1 MTQSTSGK
9 PDILVLKALMPAP
22 MQELEN
28 AFTLHR
34 YDQATDPDALL
45 AAVGSRIRGVITS
58 GVPGFPGDLL
68 PRLPALEIVSTSSV
82 GVDSIDV
89 AACKARGVH
98 VTNTPD
104 VLNDDVADIAIG
116 LLLNAFR
123 RLGAGHE
130 HVRTGAWSREG
141 MMPLTRTLKGARMGI
156 LGLGRIGME
165 IARRAEAMK
174 MVIGYT
180 ARSRKNVPYAYH
192 DNVLDLARNSDVLVL
207 ACPGGSETRHLV
219 NAAVLEALGPEGWVV
234 NIARGSVIDEPA
246 LLDALERRTI
256 GGAALDVYES
266 EPHINPRFYQL
277 DNAVFYPHHAS
288 GTLQTRNAMSQ
299 LALDN
304 LKAYFFENRLLTP
317 V

>member
-1 MTQSTSGK
+1 
-9 PDILVLKALMPAP
+9 
-22 MQELEN
+22 
-28 AFTLHR
+28 
-34 YDQATDPDALL
+34 
-45 AAVGSRIRGVITS
+45 
-58 GVPGFPGDLL
+58 
-68 PRLPALEIVSTSSV
+68 
-82 GVDSIDV
+82 
-89 AACKARGVH
+89 
-98 VTNTPD
+98 
-104 VLNDDVADIAIG
+104 
-116 LLLNAFR
+116 
-123 RLGAGHE
+123 
-130 HVRTGAWSREG
+130 
-141 MMPLTRTLKGARMGI
+141 
-156 LGLGRIGME
+156 
-165 IARRAEAMK
+165 
-174 MVIGYT
+174 
-180 ARSRKNVPYAYH
+180 
-192 DNVLDLARNSDVLVL
+192 
-207 ACPGGSETRHLV
+207 PGGSETRHLV